1 MSRYL
6 RLGEPVGV
14 DEVVG
19 RVTLQD
25 PAPFIDVGQTGNPPR
40 FPFFAASRR
49 LVITSVSVWVEFQCK
64 LHRTT
69 PWKGKKLKVGMK

>member
-40 FPFFAASRR
+40 FPFFAALRPCEMAFGIPRNS
-49 LVITSVSVWVEFQCK
+49 
-64 LHRTT
+64 
-69 PWKGKKLKVGMK
+69 